1 MRFNHCSVIYDV
13 SHPKWVPLQPQKS
26 ALRFFLGK
34 YLSSLGGLL
43 LTPLLLTGAHMTDR
57 EELRRL
63 IDVIEKA
70 SASVQLDQ
78 AIEDIKTFAN
88 TTSFLAN
95 KLETRLKGGDV
106 KAKKQPKSRI
116 GKAIAA
122 PPVPKAQCAKPTTGC
137 ARLCSGGMPSAA
149 INCNITGGLRQAQ
162 AAGRAGTNIRQTEH
176 CGVTQR
182 LCAGCRR

>member
-1 MRFNHCSVIYDV
+1 
-13 SHPKWVPLQPQKS
+13 
-26 ALRFFLGK
+26 
-34 YLSSLGGLL
+34 
-43 LTPLLLTGAHMTDR
+43 MTDR

-106 KAKKQPKSRI
+106 KAKSSQSHVL
-116 GKAIAA
+116 GK
-122 PPVPKAQCAKPTTGC
+122 PLQ
-137 ARLCSGGMPSAA
+137 
-149 INCNITGGLRQAQ
+149 LRQFPSPMCQ
-162 AAGRAGTNIRQTEH
+162 AHNRLRQTLQLAACPQLHQLQHRRRITIGSSRRARRDQYLAAEH
-176 CGVTQR
+176 CGCHTASVR
-182 LCAGCRR
+182 GL

>member
-1 MRFNHCSVIYDV
+1 
-13 SHPKWVPLQPQKS
+13 
-26 ALRFFLGK
+26 
-34 YLSSLGGLL
+34 
-43 LTPLLLTGAHMTDR
+43 MTDR

-106 KAKKQPKSRI
+106 KGKKQPKSRV

-122 PPVPKAQCAKPTTGC
+122 PPVPKPNVPSPQQAAPD
-137 ARLCSGGMPSAA
+137 AASGGMPSADQLQHHRRTT
-149 INCNITGGLRQAQ
+149 TGSSRRARRDQYL
-162 AAGRAGTNIRQTEH
+162 AAEH

>member
-1 MRFNHCSVIYDV
+1 
-13 SHPKWVPLQPQKS
+13 
-26 ALRFFLGK
+26 
-34 YLSSLGGLL
+34 
-43 LTPLLLTGAHMTDR
+43 MTDR

-106 KAKKQPKSRI
+106 KAKTQPKSRI

-122 PPVPKAQCAKPTTGC
+122 PQIPKPNAPKPQQ
-137 ARLCSGGMPSAA
+137 AAPDSAGGDMPSALSTA
-149 INCNITGGLRQAQ
+149 TSQADYD
-162 AAGRAGTNIRQTEH
+162 
-176 CGVTQR
+176 R
-182 LCAGCRR
+182 LKPQGAQGPISGN